1 MDLNVYKITVK
12 FISDTRKI
20 AIPFR
25 NKKYAPQI
33 EINGNR
39 MFLGSAWSLICYIYE
54 EIDVDYYYAYI
65 KFLNGE
71 QAPNILYEGLEFFLC
86 EGREK
91 VASCKIINI
100 SNVSLDL

>member
-12 FISDTRKI
+12 FLSDIRKV

-25 NKKYAPQI
+25 DKKYAPQI

-54 EIDVDYYYAYI
+54 KIDIDYYYAYI

-91 VASCKIINI
+91 VAFCKIISI
-100 SNVSLDL
+100 SNISLDL